1 MNKILIAGATSMAYM
16 LDKYNI
22 NILILICF
30 SKYHKLIQFFKRV
43 GTLNEER
50 KNIDTAGKR
59 YYVKIKSFVQEYK

>member
-43 GTLNEER
+43 GTSNGKR
-50 KNIDTAGKR
+50 KNFGAAGKR
-59 YYVKIKSFVQEYK
+59 CYVKIKGFVQKYK